1 MSGEFDAKCEVFSFG
16 IVIMEVLT
24 GILQRSNSNTD
35 GKPVL
40 HHRCIG
46 KHPADNRCDDELSNE
61 SYQLLINLAKDC
73 TKDYD
78 SRITSMLPV
87 VRALSEIKSKFY
99 SPSGIEA
106 KYKMKMD
113 ELLAQNESLV
123 LSRDIAMVQLQ
134 QETRE
139 CIVCYDSHKLSEGY
153 ECSNKHFVCK
163 PSGCFSNQVKTQTAY
178 DR

>member
-1 MSGEFDAKCEVFSFG
+1 MSGEFDAKCEIFSFG

-24 GILQRSNSNTD
+24 GILQRSKGAD
-35 GKPVL
+35 GKLVL
-40 HHRCIG
+40 HNFCIG
-46 KHPADNRCDDELSNE
+46 KHPADSRCGDELSNE

-87 VRALSEIKSKFY
+87 VRTLSEIKNKFY
-99 SPSGIEA
+99 TPSGIEA

-113 ELLAQNESLV
+113 ELLAQNEALV
-123 LSRDIAMVQLQ
+123 LSRDIAVIQLQ